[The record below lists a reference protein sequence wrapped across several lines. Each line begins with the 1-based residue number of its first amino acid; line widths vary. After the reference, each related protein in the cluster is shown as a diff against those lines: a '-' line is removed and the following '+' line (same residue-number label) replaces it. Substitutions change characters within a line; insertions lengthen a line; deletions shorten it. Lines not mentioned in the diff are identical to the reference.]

1 MLLSDSETPLDDI
14 EYLARSEHRVTT
26 LEAVAA
32 APQSRAALQE
42 LTGASRST
50 IGRTLREFEAR
61 YWVRRDRSRYEATP
75 LGAFVVSGLQDLLE
89 RIETERTLREG
100 WQWLPAEVSDVIVE
114 MGADAVVTVA
124 RADDPYRPVNRFVSL
139 LSETERFRFV
149 GADQALLEPCKD
161 ELRRRI
167 VDGMTTEIIDPP
179 AVARH
184 ILSTYPDHCAGPLES
199 EYLAVLLHDDLPAYG
214 LCLFDERIGLCGYN
228 ADNGTVQ
235 VFIDTDAPTARE
247 WAESTYEARR
257 RDARPLEADALEQ

>member
-1 MLLSDSETPLDDI
+1 MILGTKDTALDDI
-14 EYLARSEHRVTT
+14 EFIVRSEHRVTT

-32 APQSRAALQE
+32 APQSQVALQE

-50 IGRTLREFEAR
+50 IGRTLREFDAR
-61 YWVRRDRSRYEATP
+61 YWVQQDGARYEATP
-75 LGAFVVSGLQDLLE
+75 LGAFVASSVQELLE
-89 RIETERTLREG
+89 RIETERKLRLVWE
-100 WQWLPAEVSDVIVE
+100 WLPDEVSDVLIE

-124 RADDPYRPVNRFVSL
+124 RSDDPYQPVNRFVSL

-199 EYLAVLLHDDLPAYG
+199 GNLTVLVHDDLPAYG
-214 LCLFDERIGLCGYN
+214 LCLFDDRVGLCGYN

-235 VFIDTDAPTARE
+235 TLLDTDTPAARE
-247 WAESTYEARR
+247 WAESTYDARR
-257 RDARPLEADALEQ
+257 RDARPLEQ